1 MARFY
6 HVDIARFAA
15 DADAKWID
23 NLLSHFDLPGVEAQ
37 RQGVAR
43 RISEDGI
50 LHIVLVRRLTRELGV
65 PTERA
70 VAMAAQLLAST
81 GEWEYVASGLSLRL
95 DRGLFSRQVAERIA
109 VAVESIVP
117 ARRGRP
123 PQRPQK
129 QAGRLD

>member
-6 HVDIARFAA
+6 HVDIAQFAA

-23 NLLSHFDLPGVEAQ
+23 NLLSHFDVPGVEAR

-50 LHIVLVRRLTRELGV
+50 FHIVLVRRLTRELAV
-65 PTERA
+65 PNERA
-70 VAMAAQLLAST
+70 VAIATRLLSAA
-81 GEWEYVASGLSLRL
+81 GESDYLVGGLSLRL
-95 DRGLFSRQVAERIA
+95 DRGYFEREVAARIA
-109 VAVESIVP
+109 IAVESIVP

-129 QAGRLD
+129 QGGRLD